1 MINLK
6 MNNNCGL
13 QRVIIVLNEEN
24 GTYDLKAQA
33 PYDKSVHYKTVLFNI
48 KDIETAQKVK
58 EAYIQ
63 GLYDGEKYKEIEI
76 KNKQGETT
84 YE

>member
-33 PYDKSVHYKTVLFNI
+33 PYDKTVL
-48 KDIETAQKVK
+48 
-58 EAYIQ
+58 
-63 GLYDGEKYKEIEI
+63 
-76 KNKQGETT
+76 
-84 YE
+84 